1 MSKSVQLSH
10 SAVNKYN
17 ECSEKYRLHYIEK
30 LRTKYCSS
38 ALFFGSAC
46 DRAFE
51 RYLIEKKDNLTKE
64 EKEMLKQTP
73 IEIFDEQFKVAN
85 NAEGELQ
92 IAKSEYAQYFNSDI
106 DVSLLTD
113 DDLAEAQNWASE
125 LGFEEID
132 ADTFVGEV
140 KAARR
145 AKKPLSDDETKLYNY
160 LCWMSLRRKGHI
172 LVEAYG
178 KDIMPQ
184 ILKVHT
190 IQERVELTEDNHKY
204 IGFIDFTAEFV
215 DEPNVIYTCD
225 NKTSSQPYPEDSV
238 KESGQLAS
246 YCEFK
251 GNDKAAYVVVEKKL
265 RKRNPRYR
273 TQVIRDTIPEETFE
287 KVFDNVG
294 DVLYNVENGKFEK
307 RADSKE
313 CFFFGRKCD
322 YFNVCW
328 KDDPTGLVKKGKK

>member
-1 MSKSVQLSH
+1 MSKSIQLSH
-10 SAVNKYN
+10 SAVNKYM

-51 RYLIEKKDNLTKE
+51 RHLIEKKDNLTNE
-64 EKEMLKQTP
+64 EQEMLKKSA
-73 IEIFDEQFKVAN
+73 IELFDEQFKIAY
-85 NAEGELQ
+85 NAEGELD

-106 DVSLLTD
+106 DTDLLTQE
-113 DDLAEAQNWASE
+113 DLSDAQNWASE
-125 LGFEEID
+125 LGFEEINVSD
-132 ADTFVGEV
+132 FVGDV
-140 KAARR
+140 KDARR
-145 AKKPLSDDETKLYNY
+145 AKKPLSEDETKLFNY
-160 LCWMSLRRKGHI
+160 ICWMSLRRKGHI
-172 LVEAYG
+172 LVDAY
-178 KDIMPQ
+178 KSDIMPQ

-190 IQERVELTEDNHKY
+190 IQERVELTEGKDKY

-225 NKTSSQPYPEDSV
+225 NKTSSAKYTEDSV
-238 KESGQLAS
+238 RESGQLAS
-246 YCEFK
+246 YCEYK
-251 GNDKAAYVVVEKKL
+251 GNPKAAYVVVEKKL
-265 RKRNPRYR
+265 RKREPRYR
-273 TQVIRDTIPEETFE
+273 TQVIKDTIPEETFE

-294 DVLYNVENGKFEK
+294 EVLYNVENQSFEK
-307 RADSKE
+307 KADSKE

-328 KDDPTGLVKKGKK
+328 KDDPSGLIKKEKK

>member
-1 MSKSVQLSH
+1 MSKSIQLSH
-10 SAVNKYN
+10 SAVNKYS

-30 LRTKYCSS
+30 LRTKFCSS

-51 RYLIEKKDNLTKE
+51 RYLIEKKDELTDE
-64 EKEMLKQTP
+64 EKKMLDQSP
-73 IEIFDEQFKVAN
+73 IEIFDEQFKTAS
-85 NAEGELQ
+85 NAEGTLD
-92 IAKSEYAQYFNSDI
+92 IAKSEYAQYFNSDV

-113 DDLAEAQNWASE
+113 DDLSDAQNWASK

-132 ADTFVGEV
+132 VNTFVGEV

-145 AKKPLSDDETKLYNY
+145 AKKPLSDDETKLFNY
-160 LCWMSLRRKGHI
+160 ICWMSLRRKGHI

-178 KDIMPQ
+178 QDIMPQ
-184 ILKVHT
+184 ILRVHT
-190 IQERVELTEDNHKY
+190 IQERVELKEDQHKY

-215 DEPNVIYTCD
+215 DEPDVIYVCD
-225 NKTSSQPYPEDSV
+225 NKTSSVKYEADSV

-251 GNDKAAYVVVEKKL
+251 ETNKAAYVVVEKKL

-273 TQVIRDTIPEETFE
+273 TQVIRDYIPEKTFE

-307 RADSKE
+307 KADSKE

>member
-1 MSKSVQLSH
+1 MSKSIRLSH

-51 RYLIEKKDNLTKE
+51 RFLLEKKDVLSDEDKKLL
-64 EKEMLKQTP
+64 EKDP
-73 IEIFDEQFKVAN
+73 IDIFDEQFRIAE
-85 NAEGELQ
+85 NADGKLD

-106 DVSLLTD
+106 DTSLLIQ
-113 DDLAEAQNWASE
+113 DDLLEAQNWASE

-132 ADTFVGEV
+132 VDTFVGEV

-160 LCWMSLRRKGHI
+160 ICWMSLRRKGHI

-178 KDIMPQ
+178 KDIMPH

-190 IQERVELTEDNHKY
+190 IQEKVELFEGVHNY

-215 DEPNVIYTCD
+215 DEPNVIYICD
-225 NKTSSQPYPEDSV
+225 NKTSSAPYSEDSV
-238 KESGQLAS
+238 RESGQLAS

-251 GNDKAAYVVVEKKL
+251 ESDKAAYVVVEKKL
-265 RKRNPRYR
+265 RKKEPRYR
-273 TQVIRDTIPEETFE
+273 TQIIKDTIPEETFE

-294 DVLYNVENGKFEK
+294 DVLYNIENDRFEK
-307 RADSKE
+307 KADSKE

-328 KDDPTGLVKKGKK
+328 KNDPEGLVKKEGK